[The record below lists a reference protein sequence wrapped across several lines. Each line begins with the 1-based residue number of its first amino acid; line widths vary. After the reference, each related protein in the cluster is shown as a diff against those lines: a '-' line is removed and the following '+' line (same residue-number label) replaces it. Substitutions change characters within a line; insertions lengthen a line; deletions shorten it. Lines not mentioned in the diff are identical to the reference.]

1 MRLLMSALVKLRRI
15 ITDYVNDSLSLS
27 LSLSLFLSPP
37 VITVISTRH
46 YYYDS
51 PHRLTKINKET
62 RAKEGGCKYRLFS
75 STPYFVPR

>member
-27 LSLSLFLSPP
+27 LSLSPP